1 MGTACPAVI
10 VGWALRAH
18 AVIGGGKII
27 APDIEA
33 DNHHGSGQI
42 IAHDIEA
49 DNHHRVGTQLFSTET

>member
-1 MGTACPAVI
+1 
-10 VGWALRAH
+10 
-18 AVIGGGKII
+18 VIGGGKII